1 MPPSN
6 RMKTQ
11 DPEAMKDYRRMLYRL
26 DLATS
31 FSSFEELFHHFM
43 KETLFDGF
51 IEIRVYSVA
60 SSPNSPTRAFPTPST
75 RLSFIRDS
83 LTGDIIA
90 DRLFKPAPR
99 LHEKDLDNLYRQQYR
114 VAKRYPERPL
124 LLNVFRPIVEPLL
137 NGNKSTLIFEYRAF
151 LEPANPSSLDEF
163 EIVTRQ
169 VPHKLMV
176 GYIGRSEQGPLAV
189 YQLDENI
196 ARTAFLDMNP
206 MSFQPS
212 HPDGDLGRECV
223 IA

>member
-1 MPPSN
+1 MRPENEP
-6 RMKTQ
+6 RATQ
-11 DPEAMKDYRRMLYRL
+11 DSEAMKDYRRMLYRL

-31 FSSFEELFHHFM
+31 FASFEDLFHHFM

-51 IEIRVYSVA
+51 IEVRVYSVA
-60 SSPNSPTRAFPTPST
+60 SGPGSSTGTFPIPST
-75 RLSFIRDS
+75 RLSFIRDPM
-83 LTGDIIA
+83 TGDVVA
-90 DRLFKPAPR
+90 DRLFKPAQRPQD
-99 LHEKDLDNLYRQQYR
+99 HNNLYRQQYK

-124 LLNVFRPIVEPLL
+124 LLDVFRPFVEPLL
-137 NGNKSTLIFEYRAF
+137 SGNKSTLIFEYRAF
-151 LEPANPSSLDEF
+151 LEQPNTPSYDEF
-163 EIVTRQ
+163 EVVTRQ

-176 GYIGRSEQGPLAV
+176 GYIGRSEQGPLAI

-206 MSFQPS
+206 MSFQPG

>member
-6 RMKTQ
+6 TRKTQ
-11 DPEAMKDYRRMLYRL
+11 DSEAMKDYRRMLYRL

-31 FSSFEELFHHFM
+31 FASLEELFRHFM

-51 IEIRVYSVA
+51 IEVRVYSVA
-60 SSPNSPTRAFPTPST
+60 SSPSSSTGSFPTPST
-75 RLSFIRDS
+75 RLSFVRDS
-83 LTGDIIA
+83 LTGDVVA
-90 DRLFKPAPR
+90 DRLFKPAQRP
-99 LHEKDLDNLYRQQYR
+99 HDLNNLYRQQYR
-114 VAKRYPERPL
+114 VAKRYPERPPL
-124 LLNVFRPIVEPLL
+124 LDVFRPFIEALL

-151 LEPANPSSLDEF
+151 LDQPITPMYDEF

-169 VPHKLMV
+169 MPHKLMV
-176 GYIGRSEQGPLAV
+176 GYIGRSEQGPLAI

-212 HPDGDLGRECV
+212 LPDGELGRECV